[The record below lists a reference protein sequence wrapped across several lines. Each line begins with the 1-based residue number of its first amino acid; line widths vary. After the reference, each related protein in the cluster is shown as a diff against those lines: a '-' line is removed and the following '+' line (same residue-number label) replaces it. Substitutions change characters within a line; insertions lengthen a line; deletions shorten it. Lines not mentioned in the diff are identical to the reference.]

1 MMKLPNITIFKLL
14 KQRLQHA
21 DSPRCHASLRL
32 EEKRGALP
40 NSAGAPYVSGKK
52 TQRVERKKGAA
63 YPSLQ
68 GLNEGVHAKG
78 KKQDLH

>member
-1 MMKLPNITIFKLL
+1 MPHFDWRK
-14 KQRLQHA
+14 
-21 DSPRCHASLRL
+21 
-32 EEKRGALP
+32 KRGALC

-68 GLNEGVHAKG
+68 GLNEGVRAKG
-78 KKQDLH
+78 EKK